1 MTTPAI
7 PAEEREINL
16 LLALRNTAG
25 GLTAAEIIKRVSG
38 YNPAG
43 GGSARRMFERDK
55 DVLRQI
61 GVPLRASGAGEQ
73 CRYRIEEEDY
83 ALAPLRLDAA
93 QTAALDLAASAWR
106 DGSLPVAARRALT
119 KLRAVSPGS
128 EAGAAPDL
136 SVDLAGQEVPARLAA
151 AVDERRVVAFDYASA
166 SSGSLRRRVVEPHT
180 LRLSEGAWYLDGLD
194 TRAGEPR
201 TFRLARVHGE
211 IEVIGDPGAFEAP
224 EPESPLPLVAVLAVA
239 AGRAL
244 ELRLRALDAADPVD
258 PAEAAGSAD
267 SSEPTD
273 SSEPAKSAEPTAPS
287 PAPGMDVI
295 TVPYADTFSFAGA
308 LAALGDAVV
317 VLEPAQLREEVL
329 AHLRGAAALDDA
341 ESDRTAVPDK
351 TAALDDAALDGVAP
365 NGGGR

>member
-16 LLALRNTAG
+16 LLALRNTAE

-55 DVLRQI
+55 DILRQI
-61 GVPLRASGAGEQ
+61 GVPLRASGTGDQ

-128 EAGAAPDL
+128 ETGAAPDL

-166 SSGSLRRRVVEPHT
+166 SSGSLRRRVVEPHA

-224 EPESPLPLVAVLAVA
+224 EPENPPPLVAVLAVA

-244 ELRLRALDAADPVD
+244 ELRLRALET
-258 PAEAAGSAD
+258 AE
-267 SSEPTD
+267 
-273 SSEPAKSAEPTAPS
+273 EPTAHRPE
-287 PAPGMDVI
+287 PGMDVI
-295 TVPYADTFSFAGA
+295 AVPYADPFSFAGA

-317 VLEPAQLREEVL
+317 VLEPAQLRGEVL

-341 ESDRTAVPDK
+341 EPGETAVPGE
-351 TAALDDAALDGVAP
+351 AASGGAAPDDAAPDGAP
-365 NGGGR
+365 PNGAALGEAAPGEAAPNGAALNGGGR

>member
-1 MTTPAI
+1 MTTSAI
-7 PAEEREINL
+7 PAEEREVNL

-151 AVDERRVVAFDYASA
+151 AVDERRVVVFDYASA
-166 SSGSLRRRVVEPHT
+166 SSGSLRRRVVEPHA

-224 EPESPLPLVAVLAVA
+224 EPESPPPLVAVLAVA

-258 PAEAAGSAD
+258 PAEAAD

-273 SSEPAKSAEPTAPS
+273 SSEQTAPH

-351 TAALDDAALDGVAP
+351 TAALDDAALDDAALDDAAP
-365 NGGGR
+365 NGGGC

>member
-1 MTTPAI
+1 MTTSAI
-7 PAEEREINL
+7 PAEEREVNL

-55 DVLRQI
+55 DILRQI

-166 SSGSLRRRVVEPHT
+166 SSGSLRRRVVEPYA

-224 EPESPLPLVAVLAVA
+224 EPESPPPLVAVLAVA

-258 PAEAAGSAD
+258 PAEAADSAD
-267 SSEPTD
+267 SSELA
-273 SSEPAKSAEPTAPS
+273 ELAEPTAPH

-341 ESDRTAVPDK
+341 EPDRTAVPDK
-351 TAALDDAALDGVAP
+351 TAAPDDVAPDGVAP

>member
-1 MTTPAI
+1 MTTSAI
-7 PAEEREINL
+7 PAEEREVNL

-166 SSGSLRRRVVEPHT
+166 SSGSLRRRVVEPHA

-224 EPESPLPLVAVLAVA
+224 EPESPPPLVAVLAVA

-244 ELRLRALDAADPVD
+244 ELRLRALDAADP
-258 PAEAAGSAD
+258 AEAAEAADSAD
-267 SSEPTD
+267 SSELA
-273 SSEPAKSAEPTAPS
+273 EPAKSAEPTAPH

-295 TVPYADTFSFAGA
+295 TVSYADTFSFAGA

-341 ESDRTAVPDK
+341 EPDRTAVPDK
-351 TAALDDAALDGVAP
+351 TAAPDDAALDGVAP

>member
-1 MTTPAI
+1 MTTSAI
-7 PAEEREINL
+7 PAEEREVNL

-166 SSGSLRRRVVEPHT
+166 SSRSLRRRVVEPYA

-224 EPESPLPLVAVLAVA
+224 EPESPPPLVAVLAVA

-258 PAEAAGSAD
+258 PAEAADSAD
-267 SSEPTD
+267 SSEP
-273 SSEPAKSAEPTAPS
+273 AKLAEPTAPR
-287 PAPGMDVI
+287 PAPDMDVI
-295 TVPYADTFSFAGA
+295 AVPYADTFSFAGA

-341 ESDRTAVPDK
+341 
-351 TAALDDAALDGVAP
+351 ALDDAAP

>member
-1 MTTPAI
+1 MTTSAI

-16 LLALRNTAG
+16 LLALRNTAE

-55 DVLRQI
+55 DILRQI
-61 GVPLRASGAGEQ
+61 GVPLRASGTGDQ

-166 SSGSLRRRVVEPHT
+166 SSGSLRRRVVEPHA

-194 TRAGEPR
+194 TRAGESR

-224 EPESPLPLVAVLAVA
+224 EPENPPPLVAVLAVA

-244 ELRLRALDAADPVD
+244 ELRLRALET
-258 PAEAAGSAD
+258 AE
-267 SSEPTD
+267 
-273 SSEPAKSAEPTAPS
+273 EPTAHRPE
-287 PAPGMDVI
+287 PGMDVI
-295 TVPYADTFSFAGA
+295 AVPYADPFSFAGA

-341 ESDRTAVPDK
+341 EPDK
-351 TAALDDAALDGVAP
+351 TAVSDKTAVPGEASSGGVAPDDAAPDGAP
-365 NGGGR
+365 PNGAAPGEAALNGAALNGGGR

>member
-1 MTTPAI
+1 MTTSAI
-7 PAEEREINL
+7 PAEEREVNL

-151 AVDERRVVAFDYASA
+151 AVDERRVVVFDYASA
-166 SSGSLRRRVVEPHT
+166 SSGSLRRRVVEPHA

-224 EPESPLPLVAVLAVA
+224 EPESPPPLVAVLAVA

-258 PAEAAGSAD
+258 PAEAAD

-273 SSEPAKSAEPTAPS
+273 SSEQTAPH

-351 TAALDDAALDGVAP
+351 TAALDDAALDDAAP
-365 NGGGR
+365 NGGGC

>member
-1 MTTPAI
+1 MTTSAI
-7 PAEEREINL
+7 PAEEREVNL

-166 SSGSLRRRVVEPHT
+166 SSGSLRRRVVEPYA

-224 EPESPLPLVAVLAVA
+224 EPESPPPLVAVLAVA

-258 PAEAAGSAD
+258 PAEAADSAD
-267 SSEPTD
+267 SSEP
-273 SSEPAKSAEPTAPS
+273 AKLAEPTAPR
-287 PAPGMDVI
+287 PAPDMDVI
-295 TVPYADTFSFAGA
+295 AVPYADTFSFAGA

-341 ESDRTAVPDK
+341 
-351 TAALDDAALDGVAP
+351 ALDDAAP

>member
-1 MTTPAI
+1 MTTSAI
-7 PAEEREINL
+7 PAEEREVNL

-61 GVPLRASGAGEQ
+61 G
-73 CRYRIEEEDY
+73 
-83 ALAPLRLDAA
+83 APLRLDAA

-106 DGSLPVAARRALT
+106 DGSLPVTARRALT

-224 EPESPLPLVAVLAVA
+224 EPESPPPLVAVLAVA

-258 PAEAAGSAD
+258 PAEAADSAD
-267 SSEPTD
+267 SSEP
-273 SSEPAKSAEPTAPS
+273 AKLAEQTAPR

-329 AHLRGAAALDDA
+329 AHLRGAAALDGAAPDK
-341 ESDRTAVPDK
+341 TAVPDK
-351 TAALDDAALDGVAP
+351 TATPDDVAP

>member
-1 MTTPAI
+1 MTTSAI
-7 PAEEREINL
+7 PAEEREVNL

-55 DVLRQI
+55 DILRQI
-61 GVPLRASGAGEQ
+61 GVPLRASGTGDQ

-151 AVDERRVVAFDYASA
+151 AVVAFDYASA
-166 SSGSLRRRVVEPHT
+166 SSGSLHRRVVEPHA

-194 TRAGEPR
+194 TRAGESR

-224 EPESPLPLVAVLAVA
+224 EPENPPPLVAVLAVA

-244 ELRLRALDAADPVD
+244 ELRLRALET
-258 PAEAAGSAD
+258 AE
-267 SSEPTD
+267 
-273 SSEPAKSAEPTAPS
+273 EPTAHRPE
-287 PAPGMDVI
+287 PGMDVI
-295 TVPYADTFSFAGA
+295 AVPYADPFSFAGA

-329 AHLRGAAALDDA
+329 AHLRGAAALDGA
-341 ESDRTAVPDK
+341 EPDK
-351 TAALDDAALDGVAP
+351 TAASDETATPGGAASGGAAPDDAAPDDTPPNGAASGEAALNGAAL